1 MSQFAVLVNAG
12 GNAVGDLQ
20 AAERWSLVHQW
31 CEDRGIYVG
40 RGRGGAVFYAQLPD
54 GLMPFWVEL
63 RRILLTQFAFDPVD
77 FRVQTLAE
85 VAAAGWSFAA
95 VEAIALARQEGLNG
109 LLAHAACLRDLMFR
123 EREKYRPV
131 ISQQG
136 EWTVLR
142 YEALQL
148 MVSLCHKGG
157 DSQWVG
163 QRLAVEPEGD
173 VHLEHLV
180 PDWPLLQWRLLEP
193 VGDLGHNEWVAET
206 AEFRLQI
213 GALPG
218 SSLDH
223 RKVLKQFNAV
233 MSVEQEIHRSGA

>member
-1 MSQFAVLVNAG
+1 MSQLAVLVNAR
-12 GNAVGDLQ
+12 GNGVGDLQ

-40 RGRGGAVFYAQLPD
+40 RRRGGAVFYAPLPD

-63 RRILLTQFAFDPVD
+63 RRMLLTQFAFDPVD
-77 FRVQTLAE
+77 FRVQTIAE

-109 LLAHAACLRDLMFR
+109 LLAHAACLRDLMFH
-123 EREKYRPV
+123 EREKYRPL

-148 MVSLCHKGG
+148 MTGRCCGGGRWSLWGTWGTTSGRQKRRSFGC
-157 DSQWVG
+157 
-163 QRLAVEPEGD
+163 RLVRLPAPRRTLEGC
-173 VHLEHLV
+173 
-180 PDWPLLQWRLLEP
+180 
-193 VGDLGHNEWVAET
+193 
-206 AEFRLQI
+206 
-213 GALPG
+213 
-218 SSLDH
+218 
-223 RKVLKQFNAV
+223 
-233 MSVEQEIHRSGA
+233 

>member
-1 MSQFAVLVNAG
+1 MSQFAVLVNAR
-12 GNAVGDLQ
+12 GNGVGELQ
-20 AAERWSLVHQW
+20 AAERWALVHQW

-40 RGRGGAVFYAQLPD
+40 RGRGGAVFYAPLPD

-63 RRILLTQFAFDPVD
+63 RRMLLTQFAFDSVD
-77 FRVQTLAE
+77 FRVLTIAE

-109 LLAHAACLRDLMFR
+109 LLAHAACLRNLMFH

-148 MVSLCHKGG
+148 MISLCHKGG
-157 DSQWVG
+157 DAQWVG
-163 QRLAVEPEGD
+163 QQLAVEPEGD

-180 PDWPLLQWRLLEP
+180 PDWPLLRWRSLEP
-193 VGDLGHNEWVAET
+193 VGDLGHYEWAAET
-206 AEFRLQI
+206 AQLRLQV
-213 GALPG
+213 GALVGAPA
-218 SSLDH
+218 DPE
-223 RKVLKQFNAV
+223 RVLKLFNAV
-233 MSVEQEIHRSGA
+233 MGFEGGDNKRS